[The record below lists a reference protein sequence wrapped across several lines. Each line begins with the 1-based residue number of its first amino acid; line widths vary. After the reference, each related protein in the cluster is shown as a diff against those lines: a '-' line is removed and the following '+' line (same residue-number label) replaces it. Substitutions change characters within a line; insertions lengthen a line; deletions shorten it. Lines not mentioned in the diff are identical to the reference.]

1 MSTPKSGLRL
11 KAVKQQLPKALPP
24 IKLHHGEA
32 LWVLSHLGFQGK
44 ASKST
49 FYEYIKSL
57 RKLGTPFEH
66 GRIGFGRRGLAN
78 YSYCHLMEL
87 ALVLTLRVYH
97 VVPDSILAEMVR
109 YRRTLYRYYHRA
121 YADRELTARVSV
133 ETSRRSPIEV
143 RGIFLDLQINFS
155 GGVLTDFGPP
165 KLLSPFEG
173 LAAFAERDIA
183 ARAMLPINLSL
194 LSERLVSK
202 VLQAPV
208 IRTGPRPSGKHGHS
222 RSRSGVGGA

>member
-1 MSTPKSGLRL
+1 MSTLKSEE
-11 KAVKQQLPKALPP
+11 PKALPP

-32 LWVLSHLGFQGK
+32 LWVLSRLGFQGK

-57 RKLGTPFEH
+57 RKLGAPFEH

-97 VVPDSILAEMVR
+97 VVPDSILAEIIR

-121 YADRELTARVSV
+121 YADRELMARISV
-133 ETSRRSPIEV
+133 ESSRRSPIEV

-155 GGVLTDFGPP
+155 GGVLTGFGPP

-183 ARAMLPINLSL
+183 ARAMLPINISL
-194 LSERLVSK
+194 LSERLVSTA
-202 VLQAPV
+202 LRAPV
-208 IRTGPRPSGKHGHS
+208 VRTGPRPSGKHGRS
-222 RSRSGVGGA
+222 RLRSRSGLRSA

>member
-11 KAVKQQLPKALPP
+11 KVLKEQLPKVLPP

-32 LWVLSHLGFQGK
+32 LWVLARLGFQGK

-66 GRIGFGRRGLAN
+66 GKIGLGRRGLAN

-97 VVPDSILAEMVR
+97 VVPDAILAEIVR
-109 YRRTLYRYYHRA
+109 YRRPLYRYYHRA
-121 YADRELTARVSV
+121 YADRELRTRISV
-133 ETSRRSPIEV
+133 EAPSHALIEV

-155 GGVLTDFGPP
+155 GGTLTGFGPP
-165 KLLSPFEG
+165 RLLSPFEG
-173 LAAFAERDIA
+173 LATFVDRDIA
-183 ARAMLPINLSL
+183 ARAMLPINISL
-194 LSERLVSK
+194 LSERLVATA
-202 VLQAPV
+202 LRAPL
-208 IRTGPRPSGKHGHS
+208 IRTGPRPSRKHRRPSS
-222 RSRSGVGGA
+222 RSRAA